1 MTISL
6 LILCSVRQYSHT
18 FSFFKTSLDILSFNY
33 LNIFEM
39 PPLKLY
45 LCRRLTHGSQRYPAL
60 IPKSWKCYFI
70 WDKKDLTNAV
80 KDAEMGEVAPLHSP
94 GGP

>member
-1 MTISL
+1 M
-6 LILCSVRQYSHT
+6 
-18 FSFFKTSLDILSFNY
+18 SLDILSLNN

-45 LCRRLTHGSQRYPAL
+45 LCRRLTHGSQRYPVL
-60 IPKSWKCYFI
+60 IPESWKCYFI
-70 WDKKDLTNAV
+70 WDQKDLADAV
-80 KDAEMGEVAPLHSP
+80 KDAEMGEVAPLNSP